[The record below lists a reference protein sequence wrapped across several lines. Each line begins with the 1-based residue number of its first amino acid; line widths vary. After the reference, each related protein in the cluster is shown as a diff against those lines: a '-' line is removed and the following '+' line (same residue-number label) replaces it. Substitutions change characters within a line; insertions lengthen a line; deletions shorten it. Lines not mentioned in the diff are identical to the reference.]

1 MHMIEQGSRYLERY
15 SECRD
20 ALEYPV
26 QIIID
31 QAIAGGWTHHE
42 VSTALINLALELFPD
57 YSMAPYVRQLDL
69 APH

>member
-15 SECRD
+15 SECRE

-26 QIIID
+26 QIIVD

-42 VSTALINLALELFPD
+42 VSTALINLAVDLFPE
-57 YSMAPYVRQLDL
+57 YLVVPHSRQIRL
-69 APH
+69 PPQ